1 MLLQLSS
8 STPLERNKVLAVLAA
23 AADTRVRTDEETMY
37 PELVHE
43 QNKKK
48 IKKNAKSDG
57 KWKWQQKK
65 NHTLRDRRPQAPLVV
80 QIENEVDICR
90 TLWWLSSVSQIHTT
104 PVKFTF

>member
-1 MLLQLSS
+1 MKKKPSLTQMLLQLSS

-48 IKKNAKSDG
+48 KKPNLMKNENG
-57 KWKWQQKK
+57 KKK
-65 NHTLRDRRPQAPLVV
+65 KIAH
-80 QIENEVDICR
+80 
-90 TLWWLSSVSQIHTT
+90 
-104 PVKFTF
+104 